1 MNYKEALLKAKDLAD
16 ILLESGDLDEKD
28 RSELN
33 SISERINLLIQ
44 SDHLGALD
52 NPLRR
57 GLDEM
62 YARVVAEEKWEND
75 DCGNA

>member
-1 MNYKEALLKAKDLAD
+1 MNYKALLKAKDLAD
-16 ILLESGDLDEKD
+16 LLLESGNLDEKD

-52 NPLRR
+52 NL
-57 GLDEM
+57 
-62 YARVVAEEKWEND
+62 
-75 DCGNA
+75 

>member
-62 YARVVAEEKWEND
+62 YVGVIAEEKWEND